1 MARWVCVPHN
11 ASAGTSISP
20 SVSRSRR
27 EVTVTPYNSHSDV
40 QKNQLTWMIGGPQ
53 GSGINASA
61 EVFAKACSRA
71 GLRIYANIEYHSNI
85 MGKHSFYRVR
95 VGNEDVRSYQEKTDI
110 LVALDH
116 ETLVGGGD
124 HRRWPTHYGHLH
136 EVNDG
141 GGVIFDSDIGYD
153 PPADRTDIHFY
164 PVPFME
170 VIKNALE
177 EVGKGE
183 QARRYE
189 ILKNTVALGATLA
202 LCEYPFD
209 LVADVIIGQFKGKRS
224 EVGQLNVRAAKLAFG
239 YVRDHFDCAAFPYRL
254 QPGPEPK
261 ARILA
266 KGYEI
271 IAIAKLRA
279 GCAFQTYYP
288 ISPATDESVY
298 LERHQRDQDLLVVQC
313 EDEISSINMA
323 IGAAHMGVRSAT
335 ATSGPGFA
343 LMVEGIGFASITEAP
358 GPVITMYQRGGPS
371 TGLPTRQ
378 EQGDLQFALHPAQGD
393 FPHIVIA
400 PGDLRES
407 YQDIFSA
414 FNWADRYQM
423 PIIVL
428 SDKKLASVYTTIDK
442 LELRYDKIDRGER
455 FTGSEWTAVDAKG
468 PNDSAHG
475 HNGNGKPGDVKEYL
489 RYALT
494 KDGISPRSRPGIAGG
509 RFWVTSDEHDPDG
522 HITEGVEMRMA
533 MMHKRMGKLALVQKA
548 IPQDQQYALHG
559 PADAELTVVAWGS
572 TKGTILDAI
581 RVLETQ
587 GKKINFLQCRLMKP
601 FPAEAVGDILRRA
614 KRIVSMEENYS
625 GQLASLVT
633 EQHGIPIKDRINKYD
648 GRPFSEDEVVRAL
661 ANAYAGGKIEP
672 VVTHV
677 R

>member
-1 MARWVCVPHN
+1 M
-11 ASAGTSISP
+11 
-20 SVSRSRR
+20 
-27 EVTVTPYNSHSDV
+27 
-40 QKNQLTWMIGGPQ
+40 QKNRLTWMIGGPQ

-71 GLRIYANIEYHSNI
+71 GLRVYANIEYHSNI

-95 VGNEDVRSYQEKTDI
+95 VGDEDVRSYQEKVDI

-116 ETLVGGGD
+116 ETLVGDGD

-136 EVNDG
+136 EIDSG
-141 GGVIFDSDIGYD
+141 GGVIFDSEIGYE
-153 PPADRTDIHFY
+153 PPADRSDIRFH

-170 VIKNALE
+170 IIKSALD

-209 LVADVIIGQFKGKRS
+209 LVAEVIIGQFKGKRS
-224 EVGQLNVRAAKLAFG
+224 EIGQLNVRAAKLAFEH
-239 YVRDHFDCAAFPYRL
+239 VHDHFDCAAFPYRL
-254 QPGPEPK
+254 QPNPDRKP
-261 ARILA
+261 RILA

-323 IGAAHMGVRSAT
+323 VGAAHMGVRSST

-343 LMVEGIGFASITEAP
+343 LMVEGIGFSAITEAP

-378 EQGDLQFALHPAQGD
+378 EQGDLQFVLHPAQGD
-393 FPHIVIA
+393 FPHVVIA
-400 PGDLRES
+400 PGDLREC
-407 YQDIFSA
+407 YQDVFSA
-414 FNWADRYQM
+414 FNWAEQFQL
-423 PIIVL
+423 PVIVL
-428 SDKKLASVYTTIDK
+428 PDKKLAAIYTTIDK
-442 LELRYDKIDRGER
+442 LELKYDAIERGER
-455 FTGSEWTAVDAKG
+455 FTGSEWTPYGAKG
-468 PNDSAHG
+468 NDLVEQDG
-475 HNGNGKPGDVKEYL
+475 HTGDGHKPGEGVNEYL

-494 KDGISPRSRPGIAGG
+494 EDGISPRSRPGTPGG
-509 RFWVTSDEHDPDG
+509 RFWSTSDEHDPDG
-522 HITEGVEMRMA
+522 HITEGVEMRIA
-533 MMHKRMGKLALVQKA
+533 MMHKRMGKLELIAKA
-548 IPQDQQYALHG
+548 IPKDQQLALHG
-559 PADAELTVVAWGS
+559 PAKADLTVVAWGS
-572 TKGTILDAI
+572 TKGTILDAMRI
-581 RVLETQ
+581 LEAHARSV
-587 GKKINFLQCRLMKP
+587 NFLQCRLMRP
-601 FPAEAVGDILRRA
+601 FPAADVEAILRKA
-614 KRIVSMEENYS
+614 KRLVLIEENYS
-625 GQLASLVT
+625 GQLGSLIA
-633 EQHGIPIKDRINKYD
+633 EQTGVRIADRVLKFD
-648 GRPFSEDEVVRAL
+648 GRPFSEDEMVAALRERLDGKPEPKTEVVM
-661 ANAYAGGKIEP
+661 
-672 VVTHV
+672 THV

>member
-1 MARWVCVPHN
+1 
-11 ASAGTSISP
+11 
-20 SVSRSRR
+20 
-27 EVTVTPYNSHSDV
+27 V
-40 QKNQLTWMIGGPQ
+40 QKNRLTWMIGGPQ

-71 GLRIYANIEYHSNI
+71 GLRVYANIEYHSNI

-95 VGNEDVRSYQEKTDI
+95 VDDEDIRSYRDTADI
-110 LVALDH
+110 LVALDD
-116 ETLVGGGD
+116 ETLTGD
-124 HRRWPTHYGHLH
+124 GHHRRWPTHFGHLH
-136 EVNDG
+136 EINEG
-141 GGVIFDSDIGYD
+141 GGVIYDSEIEFQPKESGR
-153 PPADRTDIHFY
+153 ADLRFY

-170 VIKNALE
+170 IIKKALE

-189 ILKNTVALGATLA
+189 VMKNTVGLGASLA
-202 LCEYPFD
+202 LCDYPFD
-209 LVADVIIGQFKGKRS
+209 LVAEVIRSQFKGKRS
-224 EVGQLNVRAAKLAFG
+224 EVGELNVRAARLAFEHVKQHG
-239 YVRDHFDCAAFPYRL
+239 SAKDFPYTL
-254 QPGPEPK
+254 KPGSEPK

-271 IAIAKLRA
+271 AAIAKLKA
-279 GCAFQTYYP
+279 GCSFQTYYP
-288 ISPATDESVY
+288 ISPATDESVF
-298 LERHQRDQDLLVVQC
+298 LERHQRDYNLLVVQC

-323 IGAAHMGVRSAT
+323 VGAAHMGVRVAT

-358 GPVITMYQRGGPS
+358 GPVLVLYQRGGPS
-371 TGLPTRQ
+371 TGMPTRQ

-393 FPHIVIA
+393 FPHIVTA

-414 FNWADRYQM
+414 FNWAERYQM

-442 LELRYDKIDRGER
+442 LELKYDRIDRGER
-455 FTGSEWTAVDAKG
+455 FTGSEWTALDAKG
-468 PNDSAHG
+468 PNDSANG
-475 HNGNGKPGDVKEYL
+475 HNGNGKGADVKEYL

-494 KDGISPRSRPGIAGG
+494 KDGISPRSRPGIPGG

-581 RVLETQ
+581 RVLEAQ

-601 FPAEAVGDILRRA
+601 FPAEAVGNILRKA
-614 KRIVSMEENYS
+614 KHIVSMEENYS

-633 EQHGIPIKDRINKYD
+633 EHTGILIKDRINKYD

>member
-1 MARWVCVPHN
+1 
-11 ASAGTSISP
+11 
-20 SVSRSRR
+20 
-27 EVTVTPYNSHSDV
+27 V

-95 VGNEDVRSYQEKTDI
+95 VGDEDVRSYRDKTDI

-116 ETLVGGGD
+116 ETLAGDGD

-136 EVNDG
+136 EVNEG
-141 GGVIFDSDIGYD
+141 GGVIYDGEIGFDIAGG
-153 PPADRTDIHFY
+153 RTDLHFRA
-164 PVPFME
+164 VPFME
-170 VIKNALE
+170 LIKKALE

-189 ILKNTVALGATLA
+189 VMKNTVGLGASLA
-202 LCEYPFD
+202 LCDYPFD
-209 LVADVIIGQFKGKRS
+209 LVAEVIRSQFKGKRS
-224 EVGQLNVRAAKLAFG
+224 EVGELNVRAARLAFE
-239 YVRDHFDCAAFPYRL
+239 YVKEHFDTSKFPYTL
-254 QPGPEPK
+254 KPYPEPK
-261 ARILA
+261 ARIVA

-271 IAIAKLRA
+271 HAIAKLKA

-288 ISPATDESVY
+288 ISPATDESVF
-298 LERHQRDQDLLVVQC
+298 LERQQRDYNLLVVQC

-323 IGAAHMGVRSAT
+323 VGAAHMGVRAST

-358 GPVITMYQRGGPS
+358 GPVLILYQRGGPS
-371 TGLPTRQ
+371 TGMPTRQ

-393 FPHIVIA
+393 FPHLVIA
-400 PGDLRES
+400 PGDLREC
-407 YQDIFSA
+407 YQDTFSA
-414 FNWADRYQM
+414 FNWAERYQM

-442 LELRYDKIDRGER
+442 LELMYDQIDRGEI
-455 FTGSEWTAVDAKG
+455 FTGSEWTPVAAKG
-468 PNDSAHG
+468 PNDQGTQAPG
-475 HNGNGKPGDVKEYL
+475 HNGNGHKLDLANVKEYL

-494 KDGISPRSRPGIAGG
+494 DDGISPRSRPGVKGG
-509 RFWVTSDEHDPDG
+509 RFWATTDEHDPDG

-533 MMHKRMGKLALVQKA
+533 MMEKRMGKLALVAKA
-548 IPQDQQYALHG
+548 IPRDQQYFLHG
-559 PADAELTVVAWGS
+559 PKDAELTVLAWGS
-572 TKGTILDAI
+572 TKGTVLDALK
-581 RVLETQ
+581 VLEAQ
-587 GKKINFLQCRLMKP
+587 GKRINYLQCRLMKP
-601 FPAEAVGDILRRA
+601 FPAEAVGRILREA
-614 KRIVSMEENYS
+614 KRIVSVEENYS
-625 GQLASLVT
+625 GQLAQLVQEHTGVMIT
-633 EQHGIPIKDRINKYD
+633 ERANKFD
-648 GRPFSEDEVVRAL
+648 GRPFSEDEMVRAL
-661 ANAYAGGKIEP
+661 SRVYDGAKAEP

>member
-1 MARWVCVPHN
+1 M
-11 ASAGTSISP
+11 
-20 SVSRSRR
+20 
-27 EVTVTPYNSHSDV
+27 
-40 QKNQLTWMIGGPQ
+40 QKNRLTWMIGGPQ

-71 GLRIYANIEYHSNI
+71 GLRVYANIEYHSNI

-95 VGNEDVRSYQEKTDI
+95 VGDEDVRSYRERTDI

-116 ETLVGGGD
+116 ETLVGDGD

-136 EVNDG
+136 EVNEG
-141 GGVIFDSDIGYD
+141 GGVIYDSDIGYA
-153 PPADRTDIHFY
+153 PPAERSDVRFY
-164 PVPFME
+164 AVPFME
-170 VIKNALE
+170 IIRAALE
-177 EVGKGE
+177 EVGKGD

-224 EVGQLNVRAAKLAFG
+224 EIGQLNVRAAKLAFDH
-239 YVRDHFDCAAFPYRL
+239 VREHHDVKAFPYRL
-254 QPGPEPK
+254 QPHADRKP
-261 ARILA
+261 RLLA

-271 IAIAKLRA
+271 IAIAKLKA

-358 GPVITMYQRGGPS
+358 GPVVTMYQRGGPS

-378 EQGDLQFALHPAQGD
+378 EQADLQWVLHPAQGD
-393 FPHIVIA
+393 FPHLVIA
-400 PGDLRES
+400 PGDLREC
-407 YQDIFSA
+407 YQDTFSA
-414 FNWADRYQM
+414 FNWAEQYQL
-423 PIIVL
+423 PVIVL
-428 SDKKLASVYTTIDK
+428 TDKKLAAVYTTIDK
-442 LELRYDKIDRGER
+442 LELKYDAIERGKR
-455 FTGSEWTAVDAKG
+455 FTGSEWTPRGAKG
-468 PNDSAHG
+468 RAVVQQDG
-475 HNGNGKPGDVKEYL
+475 GGNGEAAGREANEYL

-494 KDGISPRSRPGIAGG
+494 TDGISPRSRPGTPGG
-509 RFWVTSDEHDPDG
+509 RYWSTSDEHDPDG
-522 HITEGVEMRMA
+522 HITEGVEMRVA
-533 MMHKRMGKLALVQKA
+533 MMHKRMGKLGLIAKA
-548 IPQDQQYALHG
+548 VPQDQQFALHG

-581 RVLETQ
+581 DALEGDGRRV
-587 GKKINFLQCRLMKP
+587 NFLQCRLMRP
-601 FPAEAVGDILRRA
+601 FPAQEVERILRAA
-614 KRIVSMEENYS
+614 KRLVLIEENYS
-625 GQLASLVT
+625 GQLGALVAEHT
-633 EQHGIPIKDRINKYD
+633 GVRIADRVLKFD
-648 GRPFSEDEVVRAL
+648 GRPFSQDEIVAALRARLSGKAEPKTEVVM
-661 ANAYAGGKIEP
+661 
-672 VVTHV
+672 THV

>member
-1 MARWVCVPHN
+1 
-11 ASAGTSISP
+11 
-20 SVSRSRR
+20 
-27 EVTVTPYNSHSDV
+27 
-40 QKNQLTWMIGGPQ
+40 MIGGPQ

-71 GLRIYANIEYHSNI
+71 GLRVYANIEYHSNI
-85 MGKHSFYRVR
+85 MGKHSYYRVR
-95 VGNEDVRSYQEKTDI
+95 VDDEDIRSYRDTADI
-110 LVALDH
+110 LVALDD
-116 ETLVGGGD
+116 ETLTGD
-124 HRRWPTHYGHLH
+124 GHHRRWPTHFGHLH
-136 EVNDG
+136 EINEG
-141 GGVIFDSDIGYD
+141 GGVIFDSEIEFD
-153 PPADRTDIHFY
+153 PKQSGRADLRFY

-170 VIKNALE
+170 IIKKALE

-189 ILKNTVALGATLA
+189 VMKNTVGLGASLA
-202 LCEYPFD
+202 LCDYPFD
-209 LVADVIIGQFKGKRS
+209 LVAEVIRGQFKGKRS
-224 EVGQLNVRAAKLAFG
+224 EVGELNVRAARLAFEH
-239 YVRDHFDCAAFPYRL
+239 VRQHESAKDFPYTL
-254 QPGPEPK
+254 KPGGEPK

-271 IAIAKLRA
+271 AAIAKLKA
-279 GCAFQTYYP
+279 GCNFQTYYP
-288 ISPATDESVY
+288 ISPATDESVF
-298 LERHQRDQDLLVVQC
+298 LERHQRDYNLLVVQC

-323 IGAAHMGVRSAT
+323 VGAAHMGVRVAT

-358 GPVITMYQRGGPS
+358 GPVLVLYQRGGPS
-371 TGLPTRQ
+371 TGMPTRQ

-393 FPHIVIA
+393 FAHIVTA

-414 FNWADRYQM
+414 FNWAERYQM

-442 LELRYDKIDRGER
+442 LELKYDKIDRGER
-455 FTGSEWTAVDAKG
+455 FTGSEWTAADAKG
-468 PNDSAHG
+468 PNDTANG
-475 HNGNGKPGDVKEYL
+475 HNGKHGDGTVKEYL
-489 RYALT
+489 RYAFT
-494 KDGISPRSRPGIAGG
+494 KDGISPRSRPGIPGG

-533 MMHKRMGKLALVQKA
+533 MMHKRMGKLALAQKA

-559 PADAELTVVAWGS
+559 PADADLTVVGWGS

-581 RVLETQ
+581 KVLEGQ

-601 FPAEAVGDILRRA
+601 FPAQAVGDILRRA

-633 EQHGIPIKDRINKYD
+633 EHTGVLIKDRINKYD

-661 ANAYAGGKIEP
+661 SNALAGGKAEP